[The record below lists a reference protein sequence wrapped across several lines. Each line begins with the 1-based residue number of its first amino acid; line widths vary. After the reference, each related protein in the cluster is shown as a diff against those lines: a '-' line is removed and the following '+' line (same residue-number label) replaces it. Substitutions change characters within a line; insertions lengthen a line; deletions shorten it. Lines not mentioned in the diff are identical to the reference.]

1 MKSNAINIFAA
12 LILLIISFFIV
23 NACSGDQPATSDKAD
38 KKQALKEQVLMDSQ
52 IKLSEKGRTAAVI
65 DAKYIEKRF
74 GQETTNAREIYATFY
89 DSAGH
94 VTSWLTADS
103 GIVNQD
109 KNQINVYGDV
119 VVTSKDSVRLY
130 TDSLSWDQKL
140 NSVVTDD
147 YVEIHRGKNIL
158 RGYGLITDRS
168 LTEYTIK
175 RQITGELEKLP
186 GAREEE

>member
-1 MKSNAINIFAA
+1 MSSKPKNIFALSA
-12 LILLIISFFIV
+12 LLLSLLLLAV
-23 NACSGDQPATSDKAD
+23 SCSDDQPATSDSTD
-38 KKQALKEQVLMDSQ
+38 TEQALKEQVLMDSQ
-52 IKLSEKGRTAAVI
+52 IKMSEQGRTAAVI
-65 DAKYIEKRF
+65 DARYIEKRF
-74 GQETTNAREIYATFY
+74 GQETTNAREINATFY
-89 DSAGH
+89 DSTGH
-94 VTSWLTADS
+94 LTSWLTADS
-103 GIVNQD
+103 GIVNQN

-168 LTEYTIK
+168 LTEYVIK
-175 RQITGELEKLP
+175 RQITGQLEKLP
-186 GAREEE
+186 GAEDEK